1 MKFLIDECL
10 HTTLVAVANDAGYE
24 AHHVVH
30 LGLQGA
36 EDHEL
41 MNRVR
46 QQELVFVTNNAL
58 DFQKLFLKELLHPGL
73 IIIVPNV
80 SPELQCKLFSAVL
93 EFIRG
98 NEPINS
104 VVRADWDGRA
114 ILLEMFYLADDL

>member
-1 MKFLIDECL
+1 MRFLIDECL
-10 HTTLVAVANDAGYE
+10 HTSLVGVAHAAGYE

-30 LGLQGA
+30 LGLQGT

-46 QQELVFVTNNAL
+46 DQDLVFVTNNAL
-58 DFQKLFLKELLHPGL
+58 DFQKLFVKEQLHPGL

-93 EFIRG
+93 EFICG

-104 VVRADWDGRA
+104 VVRVDWNGRA
-114 ILLEMFYLADDL
+114 ILLEMFCLSRE

>member
-1 MKFLIDECL
+1 MRFLIDECL
-10 HTTLVAVANDAGYE
+10 HTSLVSIANDAGYE

-30 LGLQGA
+30 LGLRGA

-41 MNRVR
+41 MKQVR
-46 QQELVFVTNNAL
+46 KRDLIFVTNNAL
-58 DFQKLFLKELLHPGL
+58 DFQKLFVRERLHPGL

-80 SPELQCKLFSAVL
+80 SPQLQRKLFRAVV

-104 VVRADWDGRA
+104 VVRVDWDGRTV
-114 ILLEMFYLADDL
+114 LLEMFYLADF